1 MVHFNK
7 KLVFAFMAALLVAV
21 GCEKEKPDNNNDD
34 SNGGNGD
41 GADTVLVESI
51 SLNQTT
57 LTLAV
62 GETFQLE
69 ATVEPEDAE
78 VTLSWESSDAAVATV
93 SSEGLVTG
101 VASGSASISVT
112 AGDQQAV
119 CEVTVEDGQSV
130 EIDMTSMTP
139 EEVSAAI
146 KEALAE
152 GVVRFTMI
160 GEFEKLGISSETHA
174 MDTSSAWRDNPFYGS
189 NVEVIDLSCVTG
201 WPQVDVDGALDMTT
215 WMPAT
220 DEGFYGLPQ
229 MAFQGRETGADYYN
243 YPELREVILSEE
255 VETIGTTAFYN
266 SPKLEKVVC
275 PGVKYVGTQSFS
287 DCPSLKTIDLPEA
300 TAIYNYAFLRSGLT
314 SLDLPKATTFNYGM
328 VDSCASLIEM
338 RLTAPGDFT
347 MKEDPFAILT
357 GSSFFMFETSSCDL
371 VLNDDKNMESGTAT
385 PKPAS
390 SVSWF
395 GHAWKSISF
404 E

>member
-1 MVHFNK
+1 MI
-7 KLVFAFMAALLVAV
+7 FACAAALLVAV
-21 GCEKEKPDNNNDD
+21 GCEKQEPENNGDNNGN
-34 SNGGNGD
+34 NGD
-41 GADTVLVESI
+41 NADSVKVESV

-69 ATVEPEDAE
+69 ATVLPEDVE

-93 SSEGLVTG
+93 SSDGLVTG

-152 GVVRFTMI
+152 GYVRFTMI

-189 NVEVIDLSCVTG
+189 NVEVIDLSGVTG
-201 WPQVDVDGALDMTT
+201 WPQVDVDGALDPTT

-275 PGVKYVGTQSFS
+275 SGVKYVGTQSFS

-347 MKEDPFAILT
+347 MNEDPMGDLL
-357 GSSFFMFETSSCDL
+357 GKSFFSFETASCDL
-371 VLNDDKNMESGTAT
+371 VLNADKDAREGTAL
-385 PKPAS
+385 PKPTS
-390 SVSWF
+390 ETRWF
-395 GHAWKSISF
+395 GHDWKSISF